1 MKTPKEYLKDNE
13 PNLYQYLDGNNDLNK
28 VCQVMEDYKNLPEN
42 KQLCTNCGEMV
53 EMISSW
59 EFCPNCYY

>member
-13 PNLYQYLDGNNDLNK
+13 PNLYQYLYGNNDLEK
-28 VCQVMEDYKNLPEN
+28 VCQVMEDYKKLPEN